1 MDSAVARRI
10 ARELAL
16 VQSRKIGPH
25 VFHGATMLP
34 FLVDGDEVSI
44 EPVSFDQIRP
54 GDIVTYRDQQYFP
67 TRRVIRIDRRSRSL
81 ILKGDAI
88 PQLTFFVLEEDVLG
102 RATSI
107 VRGER
112 RWHATDTEWR
122 ETAEAIV
129 ARERRRAR
137 TAWLPDWLGL
147 GPDAGGHAAP
157 AAAEHDREGDRRSVV
172 AHRPCRRRSRRA
184 AGRPRPPGRRRRS
197 RCVDAVAHEGS
208 PLPRLRARE
217 RHRRRPRGPG
227 AGRGRWRL
235 GGVRPDHRR
244 AHRVG
249 AQAARDQPQGARP
262 SRRGGRDLR
271 ARGIEA
277 ILLKGPHLS
286 LGYYGSLD
294 QRRMGDLDLLVRRRD
309 LRAASTALVEGGYA
323 SRTGA
328 PLGMAATLR
337 FVHHLEHEKDGV
349 PVDLHH
355 QIRVHPTFRFDEEE
369 MWRTAGRLDL
379 GSRTVRVLSDSYVL
393 VTLILSIH
401 NDVGLGTAD
410 LHPFFDLDRVLARAG
425 DGIDW
430 QEFFAARRR
439 DRTETIAANV
449 LALHTVLMG
458 GPERH
463 PELFTEIESRAEHL
477 VLEADRR
484 AYVELIQGASLA
496 AKKRWAFAQLE
507 TSLPAATLW
516 WLLGLPVHA
525 LVYRRI
531 FFRNFAGRLA
541 LRGPRRGRERGTEP
555 SGAVRPDLGSP
566 GAPERNPLA
575 ALGIEAGALPTT
587 SVRPMQLGSLAIELH
602 CDRPFA
608 PDTLEELLR
617 LEGAR
622 DDAALRDRCDV
633 RVRVFDA
640 ALDDVHRMA
649 PPPFT
654 PVVRRDLEGITEIH
668 HRAASAFVLRP
679 RRPGPIEVVLPIRP
693 DSAAS
698 ATALTATTPD
708 QMLVHSLMIVFYR
721 MLLELGRLH
730 LHAAAVHWNGET
742 SLFLG
747 GKGAGKSTL
756 CLALARAG
764 ATVLG
769 EDHVLVRRGASGFE
783 VSGCDA
789 NMRLTAQTEAA
800 LMPQPPAGRKAWFGG
815 VLKREFDLRQTGL
828 DVRPFVD
835 FVPRRIFFPW
845 VGTRV
850 AIEPMPR
857 AMAMARILDAIHD
870 RHAIAGADDARRLLD
885 YLGAFVDS
893 LEAYQLELSPRL
905 SDLDAVVDFV
915 AGGPSG
921 RTRAAGSSES

>member
-1 MDSAVARRI
+1 MKARRFLDF
-10 ARELAL
+10 ARENGIAGDLVVLA
-16 VQSRKIGPH
+16 Q
-25 VFHGATMLP
+25 
-34 FLVDGDEVSI
+34 
-44 EPVSFDQIRP
+44 
-54 GDIVTYRDQQYFP
+54 
-67 TRRVIRIDRRSRSL
+67 
-81 ILKGDAI
+81 
-88 PQLTFFVLEEDVLG
+88 
-102 RATSI
+102 
-107 VRGER
+107 
-112 RWHATDTEWR
+112 
-122 ETAEAIV
+122 
-129 ARERRRAR
+129 
-137 TAWLPDWLGL
+137 
-147 GPDAGGHAAP
+147 DAGGGVSAVFDP
-157 AAAEHDREGDRRSVV
+157 IIAELIESARKQRAVNRRVLAHLDEV
-172 AHRPCRRRSRRA
+172 A
-184 AGRPRPPGRRRRS
+184 
-197 RCVDAVAHEGS
+197 D
-208 PLPRLRARE
+208 LFE
-217 RHRRRPRGPG
+217 R
-227 AGRGRWRL
+227 
-235 GGVRPDHRR
+235 
-244 AHRVG
+244 
-249 AQAARDQPQGARP
+249 
-262 SRRGGRDLR
+262 
-271 ARGIEA
+271 RGIES

-286 LGYYGSLD
+286 LRYYGSLD

-309 LRAASTALVEGGYA
+309 LRAASAALVEGGYA

-328 PLGMAATLR
+328 PLGMTATLR

-355 QIRVHPTFRFDEEE
+355 QIRVHPTFRLDEDE

-379 GSRTVRVLSDSYVL
+379 GSRAVRVLSDPYVL

-410 LHPFFDLDRVLARAG
+410 LHPFFDLDRVLARVG

-430 QEFFAARRR
+430 RDFFAARRR
-439 DRTETIAANV
+439 ERTETIAANV

-458 GPERH
+458 GAARH
-463 PELFTEIESRAEHL
+463 PALFAEIESRAEHL
-477 VLEADRR
+477 ALEADRR

-531 FFRNFAGRLA
+531 FFRNFAARLG
-541 LRGPRRGRERGTEP
+541 LRGPRRDREREAET
-555 SGAVRPDLGSP
+555 SAADRPDSTAAGGPS
-566 GAPERNPLA
+566 RNPLA
-575 ALGIEAGALPTT
+575 ALGIEASALPTT
-587 SVRPMQLGSLAIELH
+587 SVRPMRLGSLGIELH
-602 CDRPFA
+602 VDRPFA
-608 PDTLEELLR
+608 ADTLEELLR
-617 LEGAR
+617 LEGTR
-622 DDAALRDRCDV
+622 DDAALQGPSDIRLL
-633 RVRVFDA
+633 VFDA
-640 ALDDVHRMA
+640 SIEDVHRMV
-649 PPPFT
+649 PPPFE

-679 RRPGPIEVVLPIRP
+679 REAGPIDVVLPLRP
-693 DSAAS
+693 ASAAS
-698 ATALTATTPD
+698 ATASTATTAD

-721 MLLELGRLH
+721 MLLELGCLH
-730 LHAAAVHWNGET
+730 LHAAAVRWNGET

-769 EDHVLVRRGASGFE
+769 EDHVLVRRRARGFE

-800 LMPQPPAGRKAWFGG
+800 LLPEPPAGRKAWFGG

-835 FVPRRIFFPW
+835 FAPRRIFFPV
-845 VGTRV
+845 VGARV
-850 AIEPMPR
+850 AIEPMR
-857 AMAMARILDAIHD
+857 RSTAMARILEAIHD
-870 RHAIAGADDARRLLD
+870 RHAIAGADDAQRLLD

-915 AGGPSG
+915 AGG
-921 RTRAAGSSES
+921 AAGSSKP